1 MKLTPVP
8 NRSLYFRILRH
19 AGVFFRCKTE
29 SCGKK
34 FKTRAALELH
44 QKLDLHETGNL
55 MCSEFKLKSR
65 LAQILMA
72 LRPITHYT
80 FLSGLSGSG
89 VIFYILTVQWL
100 YNFWADEKLE
110 VAWTV
115 LSDVGSECYWK
126 GQIRFSYNHFDGFY
140 LVYIH
145 HTVVLEVIEEL
156 IKNKSDIL
164 GLWRWIEG
172 NIQSWKWVNVLGEGI
187 LVYEIWHGS
196 VDFGEVVFVEY
207 EGEDDVLCCIW
218 DF

>member
-1 MKLTPVP
+1 MVVVCQNFFGFWEVFHKNLRIFIKLSDIVEDW
-8 NRSLYFRILRH
+8 ILWC
-19 AGVFFRCKTE
+19 GVFHKAPDVFFLIWGEKV
-29 SCGKK
+29 
-34 FKTRAALELH
+34 LEVW
-44 QKLDLHETGNL
+44 KLWLFWEW
-55 MCSEFKLKSR
+55 
-65 LAQILMA
+65 I
-72 LRPITHYT
+72 
-80 FLSGLSGSG
+80 
-89 VIFYILTVQWL
+89 QWL

-187 LVYEIWHGS
+187 LVDEIWHGS